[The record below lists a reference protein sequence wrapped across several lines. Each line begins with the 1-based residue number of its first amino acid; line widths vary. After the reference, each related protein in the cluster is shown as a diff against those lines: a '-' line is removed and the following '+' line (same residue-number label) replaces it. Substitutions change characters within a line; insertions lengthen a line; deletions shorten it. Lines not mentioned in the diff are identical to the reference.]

1 MMSEP
6 NQVDEPADPISDWLQ
21 GLRTQLEIALAEMES
36 PPQDATLLGHT
47 PAEVAADP
55 ALVTE
60 PLSQFVSG
68 LKTVFAG
75 LTGDEAASALA
86 DEQISAFQEF
96 LIAQGIDLPAEMH
109 DLKNQVRQDY
119 QAAQI
124 QRDAEL
130 ADSFNELA
138 GALGQAAAEVVA
150 VLRAEAEQLSS
161 EEA

>member
-1 MMSEP
+1 MTQTMNNSAPEP
-6 NQVDEPADPISDWLQ
+6 GDRIDDWLQ

-47 PAEVAADP
+47 AAEVAADP
-55 ALVTE
+55 ALITE
-60 PLSQFVSG
+60 PLGQFVSG
-68 LKTVFAG
+68 LKTVLAG

-96 LIAQGIDLPAEMH
+96 LTAQGIDLPAEMH

-130 ADSFNELA
+130 ADSFNQLA

-150 VLRAEAEQLSS
+150 VLRAEAERHESDS
-161 EEA
+161 